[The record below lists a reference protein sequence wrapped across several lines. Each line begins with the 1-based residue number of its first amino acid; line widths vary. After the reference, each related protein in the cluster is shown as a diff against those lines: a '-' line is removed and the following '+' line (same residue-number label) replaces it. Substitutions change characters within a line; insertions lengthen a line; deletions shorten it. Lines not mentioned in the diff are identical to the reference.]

1 MLASPSLCPGHQCP
15 SCHRLTPWD
24 CNIYIAKQHTSRVR
38 HIILYQA
45 GLPRHLI
52 PDTCRNPISILDP
65 RIPSTYPHLWTL
77 NTCRAIGGRQPW
89 TSKDPHYSQFGLN
102 RGAFNRVSV
111 SLLCAPLP
119 SLFPAYPASLTLS
132 FASNPP
138 VPSHSPRA
146 ISCEPASRLV
156 DHPVALAAPSLSP
169 RILDLDTA
177 FLIHDPQ
184 RKRLAR
190 ASTDFCHHTLL
201 SSSLSSIS
209 TLGPCR
215 HTHPPANLK
224 HLVIPR
230 SAQRPAKPSRLFSP
244 GSTTLHSAF
253 LQLAAAIRVCTPSHT
268 DNQFDHSR

>member
-102 RGAFNRVSV
+102 RGALIECQSRSSALPCPHSSLRIVHPSPYPSHQILQCHRTHRV
-111 SLLCAPLP
+111 P
-119 SLFPAYPASLTLS
+119 SPASLLPDS
-132 FASNPP
+132 
-138 VPSHSPRA
+138 
-146 ISCEPASRLV
+146 
-156 DHPVALAAPSLSP
+156 
-169 RILDLDTA
+169 
-177 FLIHDPQ
+177 
-184 RKRLAR
+184 
-190 ASTDFCHHTLL
+190 
-201 SSSLSSIS
+201 
-209 TLGPCR
+209 
-215 HTHPPANLK
+215 
-224 HLVIPR
+224 
-230 SAQRPAKPSRLFSP
+230 
-244 GSTTLHSAF
+244 STTRS
-253 LQLAAAIRVCTPSHT
+253 P
-268 DNQFDHSR
+268 